1 MPKISSLLALLK
13 PAKKQP
19 GTDDKP
25 IVADEQETSYQQ
37 LGLLAFIC
45 ISKFGGY
52 PQLHK
57 PILDIILVI
66 FIKI

>member
-13 PAKKQP
+13 PAKKQTD
-19 GTDDKP
+19 TDDKP
-25 IVADEQETSYQQ
+25 VVEQEASYQQ

-66 FIKI
+66 NIIL